1 MRGRLGVRPSL
12 RWRLTA
18 IYGGLFFAAG
28 GLLLAVNYALV
39 SQSLPNEKLA
49 VRTQSAPPPGDPGFG
64 GVVRSRQ
71 TFRGDG
77 GDERDLV
84 IVGGTPGD
92 VAFVADL
99 PKVLRSSALSGL
111 VQRSLLALLGVGAA
125 SLGLGWWL
133 AGRALRPVH
142 RITDTARRL
151 SGTNLD
157 ERIGLEGPN
166 DELKE
171 LADTFDDM
179 LERLDSAFDSQR
191 RFVANA
197 SHELRTPLAIMR
209 TQLETADTDDELR
222 SASSVVRQTI
232 DRSER
237 LLDGLLV
244 LARADG
250 QLTMQP
256 CDLADALRQANA
268 SVVGGDGDVAVTV
281 VAEAAPVDGDPA
293 LLQHLARNL
302 LDNARRHNVPGGW
315 VRASTRVEDE
325 WAVLEVA
332 NGGATIE
339 PDAVESLWEPF
350 RRLSP
355 DRTGS
360 VASAGLGLSI
370 VRAVARAHGG
380 DATAEPL
387 ALGGLRVEV
396 RLPAALATATPR
408 TRV

>member
-1 MRGRLGVRPSL
+1 MRPSL

-28 GLLLAVNYALV
+28 GLLLAVNVALV
-39 SQSLPNEKLA
+39 SQSLPNQRFA
-49 VRTQSAPPPGDPGFG
+49 VQSKRFAPPGGLGVGGLVQGSESFSAPGQGDRQKAVVVIG
-64 GVVRSRQ
+64 GS
-71 TFRGDG
+71 
-77 GDERDLV
+77 
-84 IVGGTPGD
+84 PGD
-92 VAFVADL
+92 VAFVSDL
-99 PKVLRSSALSGL
+99 PKVLRSTALSGL
-111 VQRSLLALLGVGAA
+111 VRRSLLALVGVGGA
-125 SLGLGWWL
+125 SLALGWWL

-151 SGTNLD
+151 SETNLD
-157 ERIGLEGPN
+157 ERIGLEGPD

-179 LERLDSAFDSQR
+179 LGRLDSAFDSQR

-209 TQLETADTDDELR
+209 TQLETASTDEELR
-222 SASSVVRQTI
+222 SASSVVQQTI

-250 QLTMQP
+250 QLTMVD
-256 CDLADALRQANA
+256 CDLADALRQANLS
-268 SVVGGDGDVAVTV
+268 SVESSDVTVTV
-281 VAEAAPVDGDPA
+281 VADAAPVEGDPA
-293 LLQHLARNL
+293 LLLHLARNL

-315 VRASTRVEDE
+315 VRASTRVEGDD
-325 WAVLEVA
+325 AVLEVS
-332 NGGATIE
+332 NGGVVVE
-339 PDAVESLWEPF
+339 HDAVDSLWEPF

-355 DRTGS
+355 DRTAS
-360 VASAGLGLSI
+360 VSSAGLGLSI

-396 RLPAALATATPR
+396 RLPLQCTTAS
-408 TRV
+408 RV